1 MVANPETSA
10 TYEVF
15 SFIDRQNQNHQI
27 IVVTIIYNTNLLTI
41 LYCLTLQI
49 TILSLSILTTVLR
62 YFNFK

>member
-27 IVVTIIYNTNLLTI
+27 IVVTNLLTI
-41 LYCLTLQI
+41 LITDYCTA
-49 TILSLSILTTVLR
+49 SP
-62 YFNFK
+62 YK

>member
-27 IVVTIIYNTNLLTI
+27 TIIVVTD
-41 LYCLTLQI
+41 YCPEI
-49 TILSLSILTTVLR
+49 
-62 YFNFK
+62 F

>member
-15 SFIDRQNQNHQI
+15 SFIDRQNQNHQS
-27 IVVTIIYNTNLLTI
+27 IVVTNL

-49 TILSLSILTTVLR
+49 TIHSPEAFKARIVSLC
-62 YFNFK
+62 

>member
-27 IVVTIIYNTNLLTI
+27 IVVTNTNLLTI

-49 TILSLSILTTVLR
+49 TILS
-62 YFNFK
+62 YFNFKWW